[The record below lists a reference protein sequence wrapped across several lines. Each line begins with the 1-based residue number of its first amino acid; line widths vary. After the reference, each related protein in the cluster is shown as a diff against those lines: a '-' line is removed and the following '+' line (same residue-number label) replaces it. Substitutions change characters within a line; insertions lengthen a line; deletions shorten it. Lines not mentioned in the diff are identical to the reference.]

1 MTQQDTN
8 RLKFEI
14 KRFVDVI
21 GFNFLKVSWLDK
33 LSNEAKTTLSEYAF
47 DAPTLTKREIAIM
60 LYSNQDDKLWN
71 IIMGR

>member
-21 GFNFLKVSWLDK
+21 GFNWLNCSWLDK
-33 LSNEAKTTLSEYAF
+33 LSNEAKITLSEYAF
-47 DAPTLTKREIAIM
+47 DAPNLTKREIAMM
-60 LYSNQDDKLWN
+60 LYSNQDNKLWN
-71 IIMGR
+71 IIMER